1 MVYTNVGW
9 VSQFYDTHYVWFS
22 QTDLQKGLI
31 LPQKN
36 LIFLHW
42 AKVSTF
48 QKIKLIGSHNGGSQ
62 NFENNRLSFVG
73 SHRLGIILFFN

>member
-31 LPQKN
+31 LPQKT

-48 QKIKLIGSHNGGSQ
+48 QKIKLNWSSQWWFSKIGCYFIFQ
-62 NFENNRLSFVG
+62 FKNF
-73 SHRLGIILFFN
+73 